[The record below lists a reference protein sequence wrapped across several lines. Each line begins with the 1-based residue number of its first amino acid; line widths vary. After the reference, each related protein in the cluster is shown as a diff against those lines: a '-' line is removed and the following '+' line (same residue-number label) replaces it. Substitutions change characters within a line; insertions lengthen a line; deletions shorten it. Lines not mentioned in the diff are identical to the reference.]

1 MRRFLA
7 LSFVQRGLMLAVYV
21 GSTMILARLLT
32 PEQVG
37 IFSMTA
43 AFVSVAAAV
52 REFGMS
58 EFLIQER
65 TLDAP
70 MIRSV
75 YGVAILVGLV
85 VGLIVLLC
93 APALAR
99 AYEEP
104 QIEHILYVL
113 CLNFAILP
121 FATPSMAL
129 LVREMSLGRA
139 WSVQSA
145 AVVMQYAVSI
155 ALAWRG
161 HGPISLAWGS
171 VAASVTSVVLL
182 YLLRPG
188 EVRLLPTLSRSRRAW
203 HYGTRFAAMSSL
215 ESAAKNA
222 HEFIIPS
229 AFGFATL
236 GLYSRAAGLFE
247 QFNQNV
253 TRAVSRVLLPVFA
266 QDARGGRTELKR
278 VYAAA
283 TANFTCIAW
292 PFFIFVALLAEEIVL
307 FLFGHQWKEAAPL
320 LRLMCV
326 AGMINAAHC
335 FASDMLSSLGEIG
348 AKLRIVSVT
357 SPAWVILCGIGSLIS
372 IEAIAILSAGPALL
386 SLVLY
391 TLRLRALID
400 FSITDLLQS
409 LGRSALVTACVALA
423 VLAVKW
429 APLPDA
435 IWVQLT
441 SSAVAAALAWALSV
455 FGIAHPMRAEVRRA
469 MRVAMDR

>member
-43 AFVSVAAAV
+43 AFISIAASV

-65 TLDAP
+65 DLDP
-70 MIRSV
+70 PTIRAV
-75 YGVAILVGLV
+75 YGVAILVGLA
-85 VGLIVLLC
+85 VGLVVLLC

-99 AYEEP
+99 AYNEP
-104 QIEHILYVL
+104 QIEQIVYVL
-113 CLNFAILP
+113 CLNFIILP

-129 LVREMSLGRA
+129 LVREMSLARA
-139 WSVQSA
+139 WGVQSA
-145 AVVMQYAVSI
+145 AVVAQYAVSI

-161 HGPISLAWGS
+161 YGPISLAWGS
-171 VAASVTSVVLL
+171 VAASVTSVALL
-182 YLLRPG
+182 YALRPG
-188 EVRLLPTLSRSRRAW
+188 EVRLLPTLTSSRRAW
-203 HYGTRFAAMSSL
+203 QYGTRFAATASL

-229 AFGFATL
+229 AFGFAAL

-292 PFFIFVALLAEEIVL
+292 PFFAFIALLADEIVL
-307 FLFGHQWKEAAPL
+307 FLFGRQWTQAAPL
-320 LRLMCV
+320 LQLMCL
-326 AGMINAAHC
+326 AGMINAAHS
-335 FASDMLSSLGEIG
+335 FASDMLSGLGEIG
-348 AKLRIVSVT
+348 AKLKIVSVT
-357 SPAWVILCGIGSLIS
+357 SPAWVVLCLAGAFVS
-372 IEAIAILSAGPALL
+372 IEAIALLSAGPALI
-386 SLVLY
+386 SLFLY
-391 TLRLRALID
+391 ISRLRALIG
-400 FSITDLLQS
+400 FSFRDLVES
-409 LGRSALVTACVALA
+409 CARSAVVTTAVALA
-423 VLAVKW
+423 VSGAAW
-429 APLPDA
+429 APLPDSTW
-435 IWVQLT
+435 IRLT
-441 SSAVAAALAWALSV
+441 AAAAAAGLAWLLAV
-455 FGIAHPMRAEVRRA
+455 VATAHPLRAELRRA
-469 MRVAMDR
+469 LRAAAGR